1 VEKLI
6 FNEKLYVEE
15 LLRIHDITQCD
26 ISVFKLIHYLA
37 IYYHQVYGITDKYE
51 LAEMINQEL
60 QGFNIFEYYYERYYK
75 TIDDIVKNV
84 IKNDIVSLMISVNR
98 KRSNWIYQFY
108 FFSNRHQLKNKNS

>member
-37 IYYHQVYGITDKYE
+37 IYYHQVCGITDKYE

-60 QGFNIFEYYYERYYK
+60 QGFNIFEYYY
-75 TIDDIVKNV
+75 
-84 IKNDIVSLMISVNR
+84 
-98 KRSNWIYQFY
+98 
-108 FFSNRHQLKNKNS
+108 